1 MKHYNLK
8 QVALSQR
15 LGVSKGY
22 ISMLV
27 KEKEPLTINL
37 VNAILKSFPILNLRW
52 LLTGEGEMFFRE
64 KEVPPGTLEGMVMEG
79 DSVYEAKREGILE
92 SVLRGLA
99 EVEDEVRVLR
109 AEVTELK
116 GDKGDKGDKGGT

>member
-27 KEKEPLTINL
+27 NEKEPLTINL
-37 VNAILKSFPILNLRW
+37 VNAILKSFPALNLRW
-52 LLTGEGEMFFRE
+52 LLTGEGEMF
-64 KEVPPGTLEGMVMEG
+64 LEGNGPAEAGVLTGVME
-79 DSVYEAKREGILE
+79 SVAAYEKGEGRLE
-92 SVLRGLA
+92 YLERMVLELEARVRAL
-99 EVEDEVRVLR
+99 EDE
-109 AEVTELK
+109 
-116 GDKGDKGDKGGT
+116 KGGT